1 MAVDSP
7 CVDICKIVQ
16 RTGYCRGCGR
26 TAAEIR
32 TWQRAS
38 EAEKEAILA
47 CLPERLM
54 AMGDFDVSASP
65 DTVPVLSK
73 REDRLG

>member
-1 MAVDSP
+1 MPVESP

-32 TWQRAS
+32 NWQRSSDMENQAV
-38 EAEKEAILA
+38 LDH
-47 CLPERLM
+47 LPDRLR
-54 AMGDFDVSASP
+54 AMGDQGDL
-65 DTVPVLSK
+65 T
-73 REDRLG
+73 

>member
-16 RTGYCRGCGR
+16 RTGFCRGCGR

-32 TWQRAS
+32 DWQRATDAEKTVVLARLPARMGAMS
-38 EAEKEAILA
+38 EADK
-47 CLPERLM
+47 
-54 AMGDFDVSASP
+54 V
-65 DTVPVLSK
+65 
-73 REDRLG
+73 

>member
-1 MAVDSP
+1 MPVESP

-32 TWQRAS
+32 NWQRS
-38 EAEKEAILA
+38 SDAENQAVLA
-47 CLPERLM
+47 HLP
-54 AMGDFDVSASP
+54 
-65 DTVPVLSK
+65 
-73 REDRLG
+73 DRLRAMDDQVDAT

>member
-1 MAVDSP
+1 MPVDSP

-16 RTGYCRGCGR
+16 RTGFCRGCGR

-32 TWQRAS
+32 TWQRVS

-47 CLPERLM
+47 SLPERM
-54 AMGDFDVSASP
+54 WAMSDADKV
-65 DTVPVLSK
+65 
-73 REDRLG
+73 